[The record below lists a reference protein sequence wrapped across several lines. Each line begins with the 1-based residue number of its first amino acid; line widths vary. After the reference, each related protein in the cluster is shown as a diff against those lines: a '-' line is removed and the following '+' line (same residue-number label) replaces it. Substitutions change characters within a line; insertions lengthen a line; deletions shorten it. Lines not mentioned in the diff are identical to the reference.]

1 MLLNVSTNQ
10 LYSYLLCKQVEDD
23 IVVEASVKVS
33 QIVLCGREREEER
46 EGRGGEGRGEKGR
59 GGEGREEGERKG
71 RKKGEREVGRDGT
84 KGQTFVAANTTLFQV
99 CNVLCVSLTSAGI
112 SGSLLG
118 LGRGNEYTCTLE
130 D

>member
-1 MLLNVSTNQ
+1 MLLNFSTNQ

-46 EGRGGEGRGEKGR
+46 
-59 GGEGREEGERKG
+59 EGREEGERKG